1 MHEQHDYSG
10 ATATETAI
18 KYGLIAVGIA
28 VALFGAVGLTDT
40 PVKELFK
47 LHANIPIAQ

>member
-1 MHEQHDYSG
+1 MSKLVLRFLKD
-10 ATATETAI
+10 

>member
-1 MHEQHDYSG
+1 MDKQDNSRE
-10 ATATETAI
+10 TAIDNAI

-28 VALFGAVGLTDT
+28 VAIVGAVGLTGT